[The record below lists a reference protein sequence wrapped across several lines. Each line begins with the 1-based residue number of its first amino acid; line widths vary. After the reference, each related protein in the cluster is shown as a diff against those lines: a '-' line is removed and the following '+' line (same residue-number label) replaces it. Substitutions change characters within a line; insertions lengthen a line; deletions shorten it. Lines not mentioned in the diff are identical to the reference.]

1 MQLVALGKII
11 RCNGRQVAI
20 QTTQHEF
27 RTTGIP
33 AENRAGTPG
42 SSQNQTH
49 NPPMLSSA
57 PMLAAFGRH

>member
-1 MQLVALGKII
+1 
-11 RCNGRQVAI
+11 VAI

-33 AENRAGTPG
+33 AEQRSGHSG
-42 SSQNQTH
+42 SQNQTH

-57 PMLAAFGRH
+57 PMLAAIGRH